1 MRRAERIKIVY
12 FIYSV
17 KKKIQVE
24 MLQNDIT
31 AVKNEFKILEDSA
44 ASKLVTKLMIRKNC
58 IYFLLLCAYL
68 SVLTRL
74 KSF

>member
-1 MRRAERIKIVY
+1 MHRAERVKIVY
-12 FIYSV
+12 LIYSV
-17 KKKIQVE
+17 KKKIQDE

-74 KSF
+74 TSF